1 MLIKTSKNRLRIAVQ
16 KKGRLNT
23 ESMVLLE
30 RCGLKLH
37 ANKDSL
43 YCHCENLAIDL
54 LFVRDD
60 DIPGLVRNNLCDVGI
75 VGENV
80 LLEQQLQNTHQAHS
94 IIEQNLGFGR
104 CRLSIAFP
112 AEKNYQ
118 SIADLQGLRIASSYP
133 HLLADFLK
141 KQTIAAEITT
151 ISGSVE
157 IAPRLDMADAICDLV
172 STGRTLEENNLVEV
186 LCVMQSQAVLIR
198 APQALAA
205 EKMATLDLLLRRI
218 NGVQQAQES
227 KYIVFHAPK
236 SALIAIKN
244 ILPGVETPTI
254 MHLEGMSD
262 KVAVHLVSSEGVF
275 WDTLEKLKAAGAS
288 SILVLPIEKMLN

>member
-1 MLIKTSKNRLRIAVQ
+1 
-16 KKGRLNT
+16 
-23 ESMVLLE
+23 
-30 RCGLKLH
+30 
-37 ANKDSL
+37 
-43 YCHCENLAIDL
+43 
-54 LFVRDD
+54 
-60 DIPGLVRNNLCDVGI
+60 
-75 VGENV
+75 
-80 LLEQQLQNTHQAHS
+80 
-94 IIEQNLGFGR
+94 
-104 CRLSIAFP
+104 
-112 AEKNYQ
+112 
-118 SIADLQGLRIASSYP
+118 
-133 HLLADFLK
+133 
-141 KQTIAAEITT
+141 
-151 ISGSVE
+151 
-157 IAPRLDMADAICDLV
+157 MADAICDFV